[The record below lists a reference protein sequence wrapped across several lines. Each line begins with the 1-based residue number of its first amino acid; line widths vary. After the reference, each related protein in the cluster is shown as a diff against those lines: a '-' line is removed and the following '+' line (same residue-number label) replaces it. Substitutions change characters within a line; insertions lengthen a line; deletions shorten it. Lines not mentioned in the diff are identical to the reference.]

1 MQNNKKMFFMIKKNL
16 WEVEF
21 FLKFSPI
28 FSEELNDDLVEA
40 DHMFALAIAYS
51 EEDEDNLDRAVANRY
66 SSLIPN

>member
-1 MQNNKKMFFMIKKNL
+1 MFFMIKKNA

-28 FSEELNDDLVEA
+28 FLEELNDDLVEA